1 MEFSVIGDE
10 EVVLGF
16 RFVGVPGVAVTS
28 REEALEAFS
37 KATGSAD
44 GLILILTE
52 QVSAMIDREVMSH
65 QMSGSYPLIV
75 EIPGIQ
81 GHLENRKS
89 LVDSIREA
97 VGIHV

>member
-10 EVVLGF
+10 EIVLGF
-16 RFVGVPGVAVTS
+16 RFAGVPGVAVSS
-28 REEALEAFS
+28 REEALGAFS
-37 KATGSAD
+37 KATGSGD

-52 QVSAMIDREVMSH
+52 QVSAMIGEEVMSH

>member
-16 RFVGVPGVAVTS
+16 RFVGVPGVEVTS

-37 KATGSAD
+37 KATASGD

-52 QVSAMIDREVMSH
+52 QVSAMIDQEVMSH
-65 QMSGSYPLIV
+65 QVSGSYPLIV

-81 GHLENRKS
+81 GHLENRRS